1 MESHESSFLMTSAII
16 QIVRTYRVRHPFLRF
31 LAQKFSTKISY
42 RMFGGHQLIESWF
55 LLEKK
60 DELLV

>member
-1 MESHESSFLMTSAII
+1 MGATRELGHETDSV
-16 QIVRTYRVRHPFLRF
+16 IVYRVRHPFLRF

-60 DELLV
+60 VELLV